1 MTISLDEHH
10 ASTLSDEELAA
21 INGGDLSEEDR
32 DLLQSVAGY
41 GDDGDD
47 DDEDDDEPADE
58 VATDDDEPAD
68 EVATDDDQ
76 DGAADPATVAAV
88 NTDSAAAQPPAQDH
102 QSPARYQYSIMPAD
116 FQEKMAATNEAQSDL
131 LQRFQEGDLEV
142 SEYVAE
148 LSKITELRDAL
159 MAAKI
164 KAEISHEMEE
174 QASAREWQQ
183 AVHRFLDRVAKSEQ
197 VDYRTDAARA
207 RDLDTFVKVLANDP
221 ENAQQS
227 SEWFLQEAHKLVNAR
242 RGTVPATGNENPP
255 TKGRPAPRKPD
266 LKAVPKTLAHVP
278 GSDGPGDVSDEFGN
292 VDALDGLDL
301 ESAIARMTPA
311 QREKYAR
318 AG

>member
-32 DLLQSVAGY
+32 DLLQSVAGD

-58 VATDDDEPAD
+58 VATDDD
-68 EVATDDDQ
+68 Q
-76 DGAADPATVAAV
+76 DGDADPETIAAA
-88 NTDSAAAQPPAQDH
+88 NADSAAAQPPAQDH

-148 LSKITELRDAL
+148 LSKITEQRDAL

-164 KAEISHEMEE
+164 KAEISNEMEE

-183 AVHRFLDRVAKSEQ
+183 AVHRFIDRVAKSEQ
-197 VDYRTDAARA
+197 VYYRTDAARA

-221 ENAQQS
+221 ENAQQN

-242 RGTVPATGNENPP
+242 RGTVPATGNENPT
-255 TKGRPAPRKPD
+255 TKERPAPRNPN
-266 LKAVPKTLAHVP
+266 LKAIPKTLANVP
-278 GSDGPGDVSDEFGN
+278 GSDGPGDVSDEFWTIDSLEGM
-292 VDALDGLDL
+292 DL
-301 ESAIARMTPA
+301 ETAIARMTPA

>member
-10 ASTLSDEELAA
+10 ASTLSDEELSA
-21 INGGDLSEEDR
+21 INGDDLSDEER
-32 DLLQSVAGY
+32 DLLQSVAGD

-47 DDEDDDEPADE
+47 DDEDDDEPSDE
-58 VATDDDEPAD
+58 VGD
-68 EVATDDDQ
+68 DDDQ
-76 DGAADPATVAAV
+76 DGDADPETIAAA
-88 NTDSAAAQPPAQDH
+88 NADSAAAQPPASERQ
-102 QSPARYQYSIMPAD
+102 PAASYQAAVLPAD
-116 FQEKMAATNEAQSDL
+116 FQEQISATHTAQSDL

-148 LSKITELRDAL
+148 LSKITEQRDAL

-164 KAEISHEMEE
+164 KAEISNEMEE

-242 RGTVPATGNENPP
+242 RGGTVTATKDDPRP
-255 TKGRPAPRKPD
+255 RPAPRKPD

>member
-10 ASTLSDEELAA
+10 ASTLSDEELSA
-21 INGGDLSEEDR
+21 INGDDLSDEDR
-32 DLLQSVAGY
+32 DLLQLVAGD

-47 DDEDDDEPADE
+47 DDEDDDEPSDE
-58 VATDDDEPAD
+58 VGD
-68 EVATDDDQ
+68 DDDQ
-76 DGAADPATVAAV
+76 DGDADPETIAAA
-88 NTDSAAAQPPAQDH
+88 NADSAAAQPPASERQ
-102 QSPARYQYSIMPAD
+102 PAASYQAAVLPAD
-116 FQEKMAATNEAQSDL
+116 FQEQISATHTAQSDL

-148 LSKITELRDAL
+148 LSKITEQRDAL

-183 AVHRFLDRVAKSEQ
+183 SVHRFLDRVAKSEQ

-242 RGTVPATGNENPP
+242 RGGTVTATKDDPRP
-255 TKGRPAPRKPD
+255 RPAPRKPD

>member
-10 ASTLSDEELAA
+10 ASTLSDEELEA
-21 INGGDLSEEDR
+21 IRGEDLSEEER
-32 DLLQSVAGY
+32 DLLQSVAGD

-58 VATDDDEPAD
+58 DSDDDGD
-68 EVATDDDQ
+68 GATDDDQ
-76 DGAADPATVAAV
+76 GGDADPATVAAAEAG
-88 NTDSAAAQPPAQDH
+88 SAAAQPTASAR
-102 QSPARYQYSIMPAD
+102 QSPASYEAAGLPAD
-116 FQEKMAATNEAQSDL
+116 FQEQISATHDAQRDL
-131 LQRFQEGDLEV
+131 LQKFQDGELEV
-142 SEYVAE
+142 SEYAAE
-148 LSKITELRDAL
+148 LSKITERRDAL
-159 MAAKI
+159 VAARI
-164 KAEISHEMEE
+164 KAEISQEMAE

-183 AVHRFLDRVAKSEQ
+183 AVHRFIDRVAKDEQ

-207 RDLDTFVKVLANDP
+207 RDLDTFVRVLANDP

-242 RGTVPATGNENPP
+242 RGPVPAPAAGKENPP
-255 TKGRPAPRKPD
+255 PRPEPRKPD

-292 VDALDGLDL
+292 VDALEGLDL

>member
-10 ASTLSDEELAA
+10 ASTLSDEELSA
-21 INGGDLSEEDR
+21 INGDDLSDEDR
-32 DLLQSVAGY
+32 DLLQLVAGD

-47 DDEDDDEPADE
+47 DDEDDDEPSDE
-58 VATDDDEPAD
+58 VGD
-68 EVATDDDQ
+68 DDDQ
-76 DGAADPATVAAV
+76 DGDADPETIAAA
-88 NTDSAAAQPPAQDH
+88 NADSAAAQPPASERQ
-102 QSPARYQYSIMPAD
+102 PAASYQAAVLPAD
-116 FQEKMAATNEAQSDL
+116 FQEQISATHTAQSDL

-148 LSKITELRDAL
+148 LSKITEQRDAL

-242 RGTVPATGNENPP
+242 RGGTVTATTDDPRP
-255 TKGRPAPRKPD
+255 RPAPRKPD

>member
-10 ASTLSDEELAA
+10 ASTLSDEELSA
-21 INGGDLSEEDR
+21 INGDDLSDEDR
-32 DLLQSVAGY
+32 DLLQLVAGD

-47 DDEDDDEPADE
+47 DDEDDDEPSDE
-58 VATDDDEPAD
+58 VGD
-68 EVATDDDQ
+68 DDDQ
-76 DGAADPATVAAV
+76 DGDADPETIAAA
-88 NTDSAAAQPPAQDH
+88 NADSAAAQPPASERQ
-102 QSPARYQYSIMPAD
+102 PAASYQAAVLPAD
-116 FQEKMAATNEAQSDL
+116 FQEQISATHTAQSDL

-148 LSKITELRDAL
+148 LSKITEQRDAL

-242 RGTVPATGNENPP
+242 RGGTVTATKDDPRP
-255 TKGRPAPRKPD
+255 RPAPRKPD

-292 VDALDGLDL
+292 VEALDGLDL

>member
-21 INGGDLSEEDR
+21 INGDDLSDEER
-32 DLLQSVAGY
+32 DLLQSVAGD

-58 VATDDDEPAD
+58 VGD
-68 EVATDDDQ
+68 DDDQ
-76 DGAADPATVAAV
+76 DGDADPETIAAA
-88 NTDSAAAQPPAQDH
+88 NADSAAAQPPASERQ
-102 QSPARYQYSIMPAD
+102 PAASYQAAVLPAD
-116 FQEKMAATNEAQSDL
+116 FQEQISATHTAQSDL

-148 LSKITELRDAL
+148 LSKITEQRDAL
-159 MAAKI
+159 VAARI

-242 RGTVPATGNENPP
+242 RGGTVTATKDDPRP
-255 TKGRPAPRKPD
+255 RPAPRKPD